1 LNRLRL
7 TYVFGIWN
15 EWFRDQNLDDPV
27 PENTGD
33 DPVDNNAHTG
43 TGWTQTKLNELAM
56 IGDECLPVN
65 KFHDYFT
72 SCLPAPQKGP
82 EVTIP
87 MTGNAP
93 IYWADRDDNPLTIHE
108 LKRRADAAGKTVE
121 EINEQLQQQQTKKP
135 KEEVKNENEPV
146 FAGL

>member
-1 LNRLRL
+1 MGIPTKINTGGVNDKLSINALPVRG
-7 TYVFGIWN
+7 YVKIWN

-27 PENTGD
+27 PEITVD
-33 DPVDNNAHTG
+33 DAVDNNAHTG
-43 TGWTQTKLNELAM
+43 TGWTQTKLNELAI

-72 SCLPAPQKGP
+72 SALPAPQKGP

-93 IYWADRDDNPLTIHE
+93 IYWADRDNNPLTIQD
-108 LKRRADAAGKTVE
+108 LK
-121 EINEQLQQQQTKKP
+121 N
-135 KEEVKNENEPV
+135 N
-146 FAGL
+146 GLWTDTDYLLRTRNNIS